1 VHTKFWS
8 SGFFGQVPAEKIS
21 AIAEIVQMLHNASLL
36 IGKATRYLKRI
47 QNFVH

>member
-1 VHTKFWS
+1 MKS

-36 IGKATRYLKRI
+36 IGKENRYLKKCKTSNSTVR
-47 QNFVH
+47 N